1 MVVGEVI
8 HDMDVAHGRHEPCDG
23 VSRAADI
30 REVFADDLRA
40 EADDL
45 NVFDSA
51 LEEDFAQALEELRIA
66 LPVGDEIERVNAVVG
81 VHVADV
87 GPRAL
92 PRAEISGFR
101 EIAHRAF
108 DGCPRTV
115 IFSAEL
121 MPRRYRVARLR
132 SVFEEVGEDFVLN
145 VIGFFQ
151 HDENMSQVLAERKL

>member
-1 MVVGEVI
+1 MAVVFILPVQQKLGNMVVGEVI

-87 GPRAL
+87 GPAARRDIRIPRDCAPRVRWLSANSDIFCRADAATVSGRPPS
-92 PRAEISGFR
+92 PRVRGGRRGFCSECNR
-101 EIAHRAF
+101 F
-108 DGCPRTV
+108 
-115 IFSAEL
+115 FSA
-121 MPRRYRVARLR
+121 
-132 SVFEEVGEDFVLN
+132 
-145 VIGFFQ
+145 
-151 HDENMSQVLAERKL
+151 